1 MRFSLKFVKQFVDI
15 GVNPEELANSLT
27 MAGMEVE
34 RIEKLKGDF
43 AFDIEVTTNRYDW
56 LSMIG
61 IAREAAAVLGKD
73 VNIQYPK
80 QEKNLPK
87 GERKI
92 LIENLD
98 DCPYYIGK
106 TIEGVNIK
114 PAAGQF
120 SELVRHCNIS
130 SVSNIV
136 DITNYCMLKWGNPL
150 HAFDNDKIEG
160 SIYVRRAKKGEN
172 FIGIDEKQRE
182 LTPENLVI
190 ADDKKVIALA
200 GIMGAKNTEVGQT
213 TKNVFLEAAVFSPL
227 AVRRSRRAA
236 GLDTESSYRFERM
249 VSADNLEY
257 ACVEAAKLIKQEATG
272 KLTACFVA
280 GKKPKAK
287 QQKIKINLDH
297 MNSYL
302 GSSFSKIALKKVLKN
317 LGFEAK
323 DILGNEIMVKP
334 AADRFDV
341 EREVDVYEEFS
352 RVYGYDK
359 IPAQLPFL
367 QGCPQQDIDVRQRI
381 DLWKLKSNL
390 SGFISLLQFKE
401 IITFS
406 LEEAQELKF
415 ESERIPI
422 DLINPL
428 RQQENC
434 LRTSLLPGMTRSI
447 KHNLNRG
454 REGLRFFEIANI
466 YLKSKNGLSEIPSVG
481 LSVSGERE
489 DLFHLKRGVEE
500 VLNYLNIENFGFKK
514 ASYKSFTNALAVV
527 AGNKEVGFLGKLD
540 GKEKDRLNLK
550 EDLFFAQLD
559 LKELHK
565 QAKEKRY
572 KPFSP
577 YPAIWRDISLFLKKE
592 INFSD
597 IEKIIRK
604 EGRHL
609 AGLQI
614 IDIYKGKDVPEN
626 TSAFTLRIF
635 YQSPEK
641 TLSSQEVDSF
651 HNSIREKLANQ
662 PGVLIR

>member
-1 MRFSLKFVKQFVDI
+1 MRFSLKFIKQYVD
-15 GVNPEELANSLT
+15 VDVSPKELASLLT

-56 LSMIG
+56 LSMAG

-73 VNIQYPK
+73 ISIQYPK
-80 QEKNLPK
+80 QDKNLPQ
-87 GERKI
+87 GARKI
-92 LIENLD
+92 IIENLD

-106 TIEGVNIK
+106 TIENVKIK
-114 PAAGQF
+114 PAAGKF
-120 SELVRHCNIS
+120 SELITHCNIS
-130 SVSNIV
+130 SVNNAV

-160 SIYVRRAKKGEN
+160 NIYVRRAKRGES
-172 FIGIDEKQRE
+172 FLGIDEKQRE
-182 LTPENLVI
+182 LNPENLVI

-200 GIMGAKNTEVGQT
+200 GIMGAKNTEVDQT
-213 TKNVFLEAAVFSPL
+213 TKNIFLEAAVFSPL
-227 AVRRSRRAA
+227 AVRRSRRAV

-249 VSADNLEY
+249 VSPDSLEY
-257 ACVEAAKLIKQEATG
+257 ASSEAAKLIEQEGAG
-272 KLTACFVA
+272 KLTACCVG
-280 GKKPKAK
+280 GKKPKTK

-297 MNSYL
+297 LNSYL
-302 GSSFSKIALKKVLKN
+302 GSSFSKVTLKKVLKS
-317 LGFEAK
+317 LGFETK
-323 DILGNEIMVKP
+323 DILGNEVMVKP
-334 AADRFDV
+334 ALDRFDV

-367 QGCPQQDIDVRQRI
+367 QGCSQQDADVKQRI
-381 DLWKLKSNL
+381 DLWKLKSSL

-406 LEEAQELKF
+406 LEEDQELIL
-415 ESERIPI
+415 ESQKIPI
-422 DLINPL
+422 ELINPL
-428 RQQENC
+428 RKQENC
-434 LRTSLLPGMTRSI
+434 LRTSLLPGVVKSI

-454 REGLRFFEIANI
+454 QGGLRFFEIANI
-466 YLKSKNGLSEIPSVG
+466 YLKSKNGFSETPTVALAI
-481 LSVSGERE
+481 SGERG
-489 DLFHLKRGVEE
+489 DFFYLKRAVGEI
-500 VLNYLNIENFGFKK
+500 LNYLNIEDPEFKQ

-527 AGNKEVGFLGKLD
+527 ADKKEIGFLGKLD
-540 GKEKDRLNLK
+540 EKEKNRLSLK

-559 LKELHK
+559 LIELYM
-565 QAKEKRY
+565 QAKRKRY

-592 INFSD
+592 INFYE
-597 IEKIIRK
+597 IEKIIQK
-604 EGRHL
+604 EGKHL
-609 AGLQI
+609 VDFQI

-626 TSAFTLRIF
+626 TTAFTLRIF
-635 YQSPEK
+635 YQSSEK
-641 TLSSQEVDSF
+641 TLSSQEVDFF

-662 PGVLIR
+662 SGVVVR